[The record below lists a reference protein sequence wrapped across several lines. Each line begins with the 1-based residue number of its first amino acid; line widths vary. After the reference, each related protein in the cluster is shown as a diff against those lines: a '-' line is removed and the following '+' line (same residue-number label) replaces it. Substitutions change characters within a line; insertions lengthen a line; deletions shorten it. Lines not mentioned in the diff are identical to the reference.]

1 MNIFHKNIKLLKMK
15 KLILLLGLIGIF
27 ASSCDDT
34 LNVFPETS
42 LSVPT
47 FYKTE
52 ADFTQAVNGAYAPLR
67 SLNNTDGGGA
77 FVLSEMHSDNAFFAR
92 NPFFGARD
100 RWHDIAQ
107 HAVPTFDGVTTNLYV
122 QREYTNCFQII
133 ARANQVLATIDEA
146 EIDAA
151 VQSNLKG
158 QALFLRA
165 FSYFE
170 LVRYFGKAPL
180 HLEPVTN
187 REEAALPLASADELY
202 AQIEMDAQEA
212 IELLPPKSSQEQG
225 RATIGAAQMLLADA
239 YMMQE
244 RWSEAEP
251 LLMAIVSSNEY
262 MLMPAYELAFS
273 TSTQNK
279 NNLESVFEIQYKEG
293 AEGLQGSFLYDMLP
307 RPITAAE
314 VGAITGTSN
323 PLDITSEGNNIPTPD
338 IIAAY
343 EDGDL
348 RKDATIGYVTLSNG
362 LWRDG
367 VYPYVKKY
375 AKTHTLHGNHGMSWP
390 VYRYSEV
397 LLALAE
403 VLNEQ
408 GKGGALGYLN
418 QVRTRAGLG
427 EPVGDLGDAIFRER
441 RVELA
446 FENKRWFDLVRT
458 GKAVEVMTAYG
469 ANLKANPGDYY
480 FPDGEDPYP
489 QGFQEIRLVYGLPAS
504 EADLSPHF

>member
-1 MNIFHKNIKLLKMK
+1 
-15 KLILLLGLIGIF
+15 
-27 ASSCDDT
+27 
-34 LNVFPETS
+34 
-42 LSVPT
+42 
-47 FYKTE
+47 
-52 ADFTQAVNGAYAPLR
+52 
-67 SLNNTDGGGA
+67 
-77 FVLSEMHSDNAFFAR
+77 
-92 NPFFGARD
+92 
-100 RWHDIAQ
+100 
-107 HAVPTFDGVTTNLYV
+107 
-122 QREYTNCFQII
+122 
-133 ARANQVLATIDEA
+133 
-146 EIDAA
+146 
-151 VQSNLKG
+151 
-158 QALFLRA
+158 
-165 FSYFE
+165 
-170 LVRYFGKAPL
+170 
-180 HLEPVTN
+180 
-187 REEAALPLASADELY
+187 
-202 AQIEMDAQEA
+202 
-212 IELLPPKSSQEQG
+212 LPPKSTQEQG

-262 MLMPAYELAFS
+262 MLMPVYELAFS

-408 GKGGALGYLN
+408 GKE
-418 QVRTRAGLG
+418 
-427 EPVGDLGDAIFRER
+427 EPYVF
-441 RVELA
+441 
-446 FENKRWFDLVRT
+446 N
-458 GKAVEVMTAYG
+458 
-469 ANLKANPGDYY
+469 
-480 FPDGEDPYP
+480 
-489 QGFQEIRLVYGLPAS
+489 AS
-504 EADLSPHF
+504 S